1 MGGRVTGDDAGARL
15 RAAADGARAGDPE
28 AFRALVEETHATVFR
43 LAAALVS
50 DRDEAA
56 DVTQEAYVRAWG
68 RIGELRDG
76 AAALGWLCRI
86 ARTVAHERRRSWWRR
101 IRAPL
106 DALAGE
112 PAPRESDPDAAA
124 DAAERAGAV
133 RAALAKLPEK
143 HRVVLALRELEGMS
157 YDEIADALG
166 VPVGT
171 VESRQHRARA
181 ALARALGPFREE
193 VAP

>member
-1 MGGRVTGDDAGARL
+1 VSGDDAGARL

-28 AFRALVEETHATVFR
+28 AFRVLVAETHATVFR

-56 DVTQEAYVRAWG
+56 DVTQETYVRAWG
-68 RIGELRDG
+68 RIEELRDG

-86 ARTVAHERRRSWWRR
+86 ARNVAHDRRGSWWSR

-106 DALAGE
+106 DAIAGE
-112 PAPRESDPDAAA
+112 AAPREAGPDASFAA
-124 DAAERAGAV
+124 TERAEAV

-143 HRVVLALRELEGMS
+143 HRVVLALREFEGLS
-157 YDEIADALG
+157 YEEIAEATG
-166 VPVGT
+166 VPRGT
-171 VESRQHRARA
+171 VESRLHRARA
-181 ALARALGPFREE
+181 ALARRLSGLRAEE
-193 VAP
+193 GS

>member
-1 MGGRVTGDDAGARL
+1 MSGDDAAARL
-15 RAAADGARAGDPE
+15 RAAADGARAGDPQ
-28 AFRALVEETHATVFR
+28 AFRALVAETHETVFR

-56 DVTQEAYVRAWG
+56 DVTQETYVRAWG

-86 ARTVAHERRRSWWRR
+86 ARNVAHDRRRSWWSR

-106 DALAGE
+106 DAAARE
-112 PAPRESDPDAAA
+112 VAPRERDPDASLA
-124 DAAERAGAV
+124 AAERGDAV
-133 RAALAKLPEK
+133 RAALARLPEK
-143 HRVVLALRELEGMS
+143 HRVVLALREIEGLS
-157 YDEIADALG
+157 YGEIAAALG

-171 VESRQHRARA
+171 VESRLHRARA
-181 ALARALGPFREE
+181 ALARRLAGLREE
-193 VAP
+193 VDG